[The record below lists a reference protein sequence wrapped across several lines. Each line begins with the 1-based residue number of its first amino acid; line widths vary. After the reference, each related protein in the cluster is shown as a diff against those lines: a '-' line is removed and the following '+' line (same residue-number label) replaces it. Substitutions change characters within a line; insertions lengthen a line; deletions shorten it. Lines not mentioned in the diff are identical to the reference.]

1 MLRSKHILLF
11 IVLLFVG
18 AQCFASQSVVLDSI
32 AIDAIDTI
40 ETISIIDSV
49 ELADAEFEAWLEKYA
64 TVNSQF
70 TIHNSQLDDTTNA
83 FLGTIAFTDST
94 ECVSNDS
101 VSISLD
107 IVKDSV
113 EKRDFVELVDEGEE
127 ARERERNA
135 LIASVMASFK
145 KKVADNT
152 NNIDQAN
159 RSDQSN
165 QSNQTNQPDQS
176 DLSNSS
182 DLSDQFNQSDLSYNF
197 QLPAFKSA
205 DSLLAVVDYQL
216 STLNS
221 QHSTKVNPLFLDW
234 VIGGV
239 ENREQGTRSK
249 EYGVWSDDSIV
260 VEIRIGAKDYI
271 RATAPELYSYH
282 KSDLPSINELQISRI
297 AHADRKE
304 LLLNLDTLNRSKTS
318 QLKVDLPEISKWSKG
333 AKFQVH
339 ASQNYISSNWYKG
352 GESNLA
358 ATFYAMGYF
367 NYDNRKGL
375 QWDNKAEWKLGLYG
389 MASDSL
395 RWLRVNED
403 LLRLNSKLGY
413 KAFKNFYYTA
423 EWDFQT
429 SLFNT
434 YKSNTYVRSSGPFS
448 PIRMSLSLGMDYKY
462 KSIVSVFVSPLSY
475 KLVYVADMSYKEGV
489 LPEENIAYQVGIT
502 DGTRQS
508 NQLGA
513 LIRTDFDY
521 DFNESIGMEVHF
533 SFFGNYVGKIKGVEV
548 GCEVIGNFKINR
560 FLSAQVSLYP
570 RYDSTTV
577 PADGGKPKMQFY
589 ELISLGFNYKL

>member
-1 MLRSKHILLF
+1 MLRNKYILLIF
-11 IVLLFVG
+11 LFLIG
-18 AQCFASQSVVLDSI
+18 AQWIASQVVVLDSV
-32 AIDAIDTI
+32 DV
-40 ETISIIDSV
+40 IDSIDKIDSIEFLDTV

-64 TVNSQF
+64 Q
-70 TIHNSQLDDTTNA
+70 I
-83 FLGTIAFTDST
+83 TDSSLQIT
-94 ECVSNDS
+94 DDS
-101 VSISLD
+101 LL
-107 IVKDSV
+107 V
-113 EKRDFVELVDEGEE
+113 EVVQDTIKKKDFVSLSKEGEE
-127 ARERERNA
+127 AREREKNA
-135 LIASVMASFK
+135 LIMSVMKSFK
-145 KKVADNT
+145 V
-152 NNIDQAN
+152 
-159 RSDQSN
+159 RSEELGVRSE
-165 QSNQTNQPDQS
+165 
-176 DLSNSS
+176 SS
-182 DLSDQFNQSDLSYNF
+182 DSSVMYNFTDSAVTLYSSSVCRDARFERPQVKADEVDNF
-197 QLPAFKSA
+197 QLLTLNYQLSTFNSP
-205 DSLLAVVDYQL
+205 DSLLVEVDSTL

-221 QHSTKVNPLFLDW
+221 QLSTKVNPMFLDW
-234 VIGGV
+234 VLGAKSAV
-239 ENREQGTRSK
+239 SVSLTD
-249 EYGVWSDDSIV
+249 DDSVIV
-260 VEIRIGAKDYI
+260 EVRTHAKDYV
-271 RATAPELYSYH
+271 RATAPELYACH
-282 KSDLPSINELQISRI
+282 KSQLPSISELRVERI
-297 AHADRKE
+297 QHDKRDK
-304 LLLNLDTLNRSKTS
+304 LLLNLDSLNRSKTS
-318 QLKVDLPEISKWSKG
+318 KLEVDLPEMSKWSKG

-352 GESNLA
+352 GESNMA
-358 ATFYAMGYF
+358 ATLYAMGYF

-434 YKSNTYVRSSGPFS
+434 YKSNTYIRTSGPFS
-448 PIRMSLSLGMDYKY
+448 PIRMSLSAGMDYKWN
-462 KSIVSVFVSPLSY
+462 SMVSVFLSPLSY
-475 KLVYVADMSYKEGV
+475 KLVYVADMSRKEGV
-489 LPEENIAYQVGIT
+489 LLEENIAHQVGIT
-502 DGTRQS
+502 DGTRYS

-560 FLSAQVSLYP
+560 FLSAKVSLYP
-570 RYDSTTV
+570 RYDSTTI

>member
-18 AQCFASQSVVLDSI
+18 AQCVASQAVVLDSVVV
-32 AIDAIDTI
+32 DTI
-40 ETISIIDSV
+40 ETVVPIDTINVVDSV
-49 ELADAEFEAWLEKYA
+49 ELADAEFEAWIEKYA
-64 TVNSQF
+64 KVSNSDQ
-70 TIHNSQLDDTTNA
+70 SDSSDLTN
-83 FLGTIAFTDST
+83 DST
-94 ECVSNDS
+94 PSNKKQDFADLVS
-101 VSISLD
+101 
-107 IVKDSV
+107 
-113 EKRDFVELVDEGEE
+113 EGEE
-127 ARERERNA
+127 AREQEKNA
-135 LIASVMASFK
+135 LISSVMASFK
-145 KKVADNT
+145 NKMRGEELGNMNSVDSCSKAGFIDTLSHVVTLNEELQDGEEVVSLAERLKK
-152 NNIDQAN
+152 
-159 RSDQSN
+159 
-165 QSNQTNQPDQS
+165 
-176 DLSNSS
+176 LSVDSV
-182 DLSDQFNQSDLSYNF
+182 LEGMI
-197 QLPAFKSA
+197 AA
-205 DSLLAVVDYQL
+205 DSLLAEIVVDTTML
-216 STLNS
+216 G
-221 QHSTKVNPLFLDW
+221 VNPLFMDW
-234 VIGGV
+234 VLGGV
-239 ENREQGTRSK
+239 EQEKGNS

-260 VEIRIGAKDYI
+260 VEVRRGVKDYV
-271 RATAPELYSYH
+271 RATAPELYTYH
-282 KSDLPSINELQISRI
+282 KSDLPSISELQISRI
-297 AHADRKE
+297 TQADKKG
-304 LLLNLDTLNRSKTS
+304 LLLNLDSLNRSKTS
-318 QLKVDLPEISKWSKG
+318 QLKVDLPEMSKWSKG

-358 ATFYAMGYF
+358 MTMYAMGYF

-434 YKSNTYVRSSGPFS
+434 YKSNTYIRSSGPFS

-475 KLVYVADMSYKEGV
+475 KLVYVADMRCKEGV
-489 LPEENIAYQVGIT
+489 LPEEDIAHQVGIT
-502 DGTRQS
+502 DGTRRS

-513 LIRTDFDY
+513 LVRTDFDY

-560 FLSAQVSLYP
+560 FLSAKVSLYP

>member
-1 MLRSKHILLF
+1 MLRNKYILF
-11 IVLLFVG
+11 IFLFLIG
-18 AQCFASQSVVLDSI
+18 AQGVASQVVVLDSVDV
-32 AIDAIDTI
+32 IDSIDTI
-40 ETISIIDSV
+40 ESIEFLDTV

-64 TVNSQF
+64 IVNA
-70 TIHNSQLDDTTNA
+70 QLDDTTNISSETMA
-83 FLGTIAFTDST
+83 LVDST
-94 ECVSNDS
+94 ENLHNDS
-101 VSISLD
+101 VSMSLE
-107 IVKDSV
+107 VLKDSV
-113 EKRDFVELVDEGEE
+113 ERKDFVELVREGEE
-127 ARERERNA
+127 AREKEKNA
-135 LIASVMASFK
+135 LISGVLATLK
-145 KKVADNT
+145 KKTQDVRQDEQKSRVETVVQNEDTSKVQNVEALQLLTLNT
-152 NNIDQAN
+152 
-159 RSDQSN
+159 
-165 QSNQTNQPDQS
+165 
-176 DLSNSS
+176 
-182 DLSDQFNQSDLSYNF
+182 
-197 QLPAFKSA
+197 
-205 DSLLAVVDYQL
+205 QL

-221 QHSTKVNPLFLDW
+221 PDSLLVEVDSILSTLNSQLSIKVNPMFLDW
-234 VIGGV
+234 VLGAKSAV
-239 ENREQGTRSK
+239 SVSLTD
-249 EYGVWSDDSIV
+249 DDSVIV
-260 VEIRIGAKDYI
+260 EVRTHAKDYV
-271 RATAPELYSYH
+271 RATAPELYAYH
-282 KSDLPSINELQISRI
+282 KSQLPSISELRVGRI
-297 AHADRKE
+297 QQDKRDK
-304 LLLNLDTLNRSKTS
+304 LLLNLDSLNQSRTSKL
-318 QLKVDLPEISKWSKG
+318 QVDLPELSKWSKG

-352 GESNLA
+352 GESNM
-358 ATFYAMGYF
+358 ATTLYAMGYF

-434 YKSNTYVRSSGPFS
+434 YKSNTYIRTSGPFS
-448 PIRMSLSLGMDYKY
+448 PIRMSLSLGMDYKWKNY
-462 KSIVSVFVSPLSY
+462 VSVFVSPLSY

-560 FLSAQVSLYP
+560 FLSAKVSLYP
-570 RYDSTTV
+570 RYDSTTI